1 MGRGLYQDLEE
12 NKQPNSQNTQL
23 PIVAQTQNEY
33 AQPWTFKKVFIEFN
47 KKAIPFSVVRM
58 LDTVAEVGSGYLFAL
73 YGGANYLAANNLIIV
88 SNRFFL
94 APATASFF
102 SLPARYHEIK
112 ADDEKVG
119 TLIRQ
124 GFTSACLLT
133 LVDVPILLCSGKI
146 FKAIGL
152 NPDICDIVQDFYIGA
167 AAYIPTTIF
176 SAVVQQFT
184 LLVGRQND
192 SLTINALNNA
202 LSVALGSVLMF
213 GKLGSPE
220 LGARGLGYGYSIASA
235 ITLTTYFLYFKLTK
249 DFKKYNFFRPSLKDL
264 NKFYELIKEAS
275 PFSLQMA
282 ADFLLSYL
290 GAIMAGL
297 LSDEALSASR
307 IAEMV
312 YILILSYHKISSNNE
327 FNGSPGKTSWKSTL
341 LNQVINANLLSM
353 FLLVTVWSITANF
366 LSNPLTNL
374 FTKNDQISS
383 LAKDL
388 FWIYPL
394 SLLPEITRYTASG
407 ALRAFKDFKISMYNS
422 VVWLAGIGSGSIY
435 LGYQYGQTLN
445 WIYGAR
451 TLALTGGGA
460 NYRTK
465 LIKKYMAILIQKIRK
480 YSMVKTITRTNSY
493 C

>member
-1 MGRGLYQDLEE
+1 M
-12 NKQPNSQNTQL
+12 
-23 PIVAQTQNEY
+23 
-33 AQPWTFKKVFIEFN
+33 
-47 KKAIPFSVVRM
+47 
-58 LDTVAEVGSGYLFAL
+58 
-73 YGGANYLAANNLIIV
+73 
-88 SNRFFL
+88 
-94 APATASFF
+94 
-102 SLPARYHEIK
+102 
-112 ADDEKVG
+112 
-119 TLIRQ
+119 IRQ
-124 GFTSACLLT
+124 GFTSAFLLA

-167 AAYIPTTIF
+167 AAYIPATIF

-192 SLTINALNNA
+192 SLIINALNNA

-220 LGARGLGYGYSIASA
+220 FGARGLGYGYSAASA
-235 ITLTTYFLYFKLTK
+235 ITLITYFFYFKLAK
-249 DFKKYNFFRPSLKDL
+249 DFKKYNFFRSGIKDL
-264 NKFYELIKEAS
+264 NKFYELLKEAS
-275 PFSLQMA
+275 PFSFQMA

-312 YILILSYHKISSNNE
+312 YILPYLIITRYPQITNLM
-327 FNGSPGKTSWKSTL
+327 GSPAKQAGNHTL

-353 FLLVTVWSITANF
+353 FLLVAAWSITANF
-366 LSNPLTNL
+366 ISDPLTKL
-374 FTKNDQISS
+374 FTENDQISS

-435 LGYQYGQTLN
+435 LGYRYGETLN

-451 TLALTGGGA
+451 TLALTGGGVTLSYQA
-460 NYRTK
+460 YK
-465 LIKKYMAILIQKIRK
+465 KIRDHFNPEGTDNDQK
-480 YSMVKTITRTNSY
+480 RINGNEGEQTIPKVGLLSKCYDSIFKGSNRERLLPPTENEKTCPRCIVM
-493 C
+493 